1 MAAAEGVFESCPMT
15 TMIVTVPDKTRMPY
29 GAWLAAAAFSR
40 LLQIIESARIARQ
53 VRRERLLREADCAS
67 VRRYA
72 QEMMELDPRF
82 ASDLFA
88 AADRSE
94 RFEQSQR

>member
-1 MAAAEGVFESCPMT
+1 MT
-15 TMIVTVPDKTRMPY
+15 TLIVTVPDKVRMPY

-40 LLQIIESARIARQ
+40 VLQLIESARIARAR
-53 VRRERLLREADCAS
+53 RRERLAHESDCAS

-72 QEMMELDPRF
+72 QQMMEMDPRF
-82 ASDLFA
+82 AGDLFA

-94 RFEQSQR
+94 RYEQSQR

>member
-1 MAAAEGVFESCPMT
+1 MAAAEEAFASVSMT
-15 TMIVTVPDKTRMPY
+15 TLTVIVPDKSRMPY

-40 LLQIIESARIARQ
+40 VLQFIESARIARQ
-53 VRRERLLREADCAS
+53 ARRERQLREADCAS